1 MQIKK
6 IFWLLFTWII
16 LFQNNLSSQNS
27 ISSEKAE
34 EKIELELFLE
44 GKKITLDNNFEI
56 FFVISDSIEQNCIKA
71 KTDANMFFLPN
82 LSNYENGIFAI
93 KYKRKVYATY
103 DYLPK
108 FQTNNFI
115 LIIFDSK
122 PYLKKALKDKYNRNI
137 FEVLE
142 YDNNLHKKETKSFL
156 SVIYRN
162 TRQTSYINN
171 TKEYF
176 NETKKLIID
185 E

>member
-103 DYLPK
+103 DYLSK
-108 FQTNNFI
+108 FQTNNFMR
-115 LIIFDSK
+115 IIFDSK
-122 PYLKKALKDKYNRNI
+122 PYTKKVLTDNSNRNI
-137 FEVLE
+137 FGILE
-142 YDNNLHKKETKSFL
+142 YNNGLHEKETKAFL
-156 SVIYRN
+156 SIDRKS
-162 TRQTSYINN
+162 TRLNSSH
-171 TKEYF
+171 
-176 NETKKLIID
+176 
-185 E
+185 